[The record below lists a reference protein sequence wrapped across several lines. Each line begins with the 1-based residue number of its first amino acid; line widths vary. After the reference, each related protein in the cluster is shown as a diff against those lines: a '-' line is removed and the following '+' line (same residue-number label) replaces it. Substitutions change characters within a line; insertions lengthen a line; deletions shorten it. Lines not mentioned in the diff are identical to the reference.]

1 MGDPNKGARRA
12 HSGCLNCDASWLQKT
27 AEGSEWFFRCPGM
40 SDVRGQVLRVSKGRF
55 VTVTGISR
63 GLCVRGVGLVAV
75 GDQDETE
82 HGVPT
87 VKSRRAVACR
97 HEPWPLQRTV
107 VWPRHHLCGR
117 VPWNPEQV
125 TQDTG
130 PQTAAPSPAVW
141 QGGPDPPPPCLQ
153 CTPTISWNDQIIWPR
168 CTFFKKILSF
178 ASRLKFAACSEF

>member
-27 AEGSEWFFRCPGM
+27 AEGSKWFFRCPGM

-63 GLCVRGVGLVAV
+63 GLCVRGVGLAAV

-97 HEPWPLQRTV
+97 HEPWPMQRTV

-117 VPWNPEQV
+117 DPRNPEQV

-141 QGGPDPPPPCLQ
+141 QGGPDPPPCLQ

-168 CTFFKKILSF
+168 CTFF
-178 ASRLKFAACSEF
+178 